1 MADGP
6 RQLTRAVV
14 ALVGATAVV
23 SAELAGLALSTRL
36 SVATADG
43 ALPGSV
49 PPVPVLAV
57 SVAAIGTV
65 VAVHRHTSEG
75 KRLTGSGAALI
86 VIAPVTAFGG
96 GCGFAGGGVTM
107 FRSGVRL
114 AVAVGECVTFFN
126 GALLVLGYALLAAG
140 LWLAA
145 EELRLP
151 NIAGLRSP
159 KLSD

>member
-1 MADGP
+1 MVDGP
-6 RQLTRAVV
+6 RQLTNAVI

-43 ALPGSV
+43 ALPASV
-49 PPVPVLAV
+49 PPVPVVAV
-57 SVAAIGTV
+57 SVAAVGMV
-65 VAVHRHTSEG
+65 VVIQRQTGEG
-75 KRLTGSGAALI
+75 KRLTGTGVALI
-86 VIAPVTAFGG
+86 VLAPVTAFGG
-96 GCGFAGGGVTM
+96 GCRFVADGVAL

-114 AVAVGECVTFFN
+114 GIAVGPCVTYLN
-126 GALLVLGYALLAAG
+126 GALLVLGYGLLAAG

-145 EELRLP
+145 AKLRVP
-151 NIAGLRSP
+151 SVDGVQSP